1 MKSNKTFLS
10 FFLSRVY
17 LSRMYQN
24 SMYWNHKKREGISW
38 KNYALISAVWGGRD
52 NVAFWNK
59 ALKRRET
66 FKTKDSK
73 LLFIELFFS
82 SSRGNINVRQFA
94 LHGQSC
100 LSHSTNVSIKLKQHW
115 LSRRLGIGKA
125 NIIYE
130 LLLKGPGLAKVDK
143 GSYVNI
149 VRAVGGGLSFTIT
162 LFRSFQ
168 S

>member
-94 LHGQSC
+94 LHGKSC
-100 LSHSTNVSIKLKQHW
+100 FQFNLYHTQQ
-115 LSRRLGIGKA
+115 
-125 NIIYE
+125 
-130 LLLKGPGLAKVDK
+130 
-143 GSYVNI
+143 
-149 VRAVGGGLSFTIT
+149 T
-162 LFRSFQ
+162 FQ
-168 S
+168 SNLSNIDFQDDWESERQI